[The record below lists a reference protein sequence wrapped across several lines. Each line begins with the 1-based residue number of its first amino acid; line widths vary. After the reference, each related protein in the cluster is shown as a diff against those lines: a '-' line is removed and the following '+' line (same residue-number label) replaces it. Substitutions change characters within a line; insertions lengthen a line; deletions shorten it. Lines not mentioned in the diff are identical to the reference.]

1 MANFGDL
8 LGSFIQSNMTQSGS
22 GRMGNALQDLQAN
35 LGRMVGG
42 QSGGTGGDMFGRLL
56 EMAKGTLGNASQ
68 NPMQAGGLGAVLG
81 SVLGG
86 GGKSVKGAMTGG
98 ALAMLAGIAYKAFTE
113 SGQAAGTPGA
123 GTPGSPAHASGGELP
138 LGLRAPQTAAE
149 EQAMENT
156 AQLVIKGMINV
167 AKSDGQVSVDE
178 IQRIVGKI
186 EAAGMGADAQEW
198 LMTELRQPLNLDAFV
213 AEIPSPEVAAE
224 VYAASLLAVEVD
236 TAQEKDYLRHFAEK
250 AGLHP
255 LVVQHIHQSMGVAF

>member
-42 QSGGTGGDMFGRLL
+42 QSGGTGGDMLGRLL

-113 SGQAAGTPGA
+113 SGQAAGTPG
-123 GTPGSPAHASGGELP
+123 SPAHAGGGELP

-255 LVVQHIHQSMGVAF
+255 LVVQHIHQSMGVTF

>member
-8 LGSFIQSNMTQSGS
+8 LGSFIQSNMAQSGS

-35 LGRMVGG
+35 LGRMAGG
-42 QSGGTGGDMFGRLL
+42 QGAGGGGDMLGSLL

-68 NPMQAGGLGAVLG
+68 NPMQAGGIGAVLG

-113 SGQAAGTPGA
+113 AGQAAQASGTPA
-123 GTPGSPAHASGGELP
+123 ASGAAELP

-156 AQLVIKGMINV
+156 AQLVIKGMINI

-178 IQRIVGKI
+178 VQRIVGKV

-236 TAQEKDYLRHFAEK
+236 TLQEKDYLRSFAEK

-255 LVVQHIHQSMGVAF
+255 LVVQHIHQSMGVTI

>member
-22 GRMGNALQDLQAN
+22 GRVGNALQDLQAN
-35 LGRMVGG
+35 LGRMIGG
-42 QSGGTGGDMFGRLL
+42 QSGQSGGGDMLGNLL

-68 NPMQAGGLGAVLG
+68 NPLQAGGLGAVLG

-113 SGQAAGTPGA
+113 SGQAAGTS
-123 GTPGSPAHASGGELP
+123 GSPAHAGGGELP